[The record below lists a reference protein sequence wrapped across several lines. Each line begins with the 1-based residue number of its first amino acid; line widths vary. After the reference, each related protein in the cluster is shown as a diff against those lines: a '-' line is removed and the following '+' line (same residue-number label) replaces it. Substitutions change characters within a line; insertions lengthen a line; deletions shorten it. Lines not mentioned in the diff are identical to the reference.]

1 MSKRGKKCGVA
12 RLSPEGV
19 RSATGGEKPFDI
31 HIDLLDVI
39 RND

>member
-1 MSKRGKKCGVA
+1 MSKRGNNSGVSL
-12 RLSPEGV
+12 LSPEGA

-31 HIDLLDVI
+31 HIDLPSVI

>member
-1 MSKRGKKCGVA
+1 MRKRGNKSGLA
-12 RLSPEGV
+12 LLAPEGA
-19 RSATGGEKPFDI
+19 RSAAGGEKPFDI